1 MTVANAALVL
11 MTSPRLRNRCGVPK
25 GQASGADTRE
35 LRLFLLLLKG
45 TSFDSPSAP
54 PVREFR
60 ISCGVGP
67 GSCFYGAAYLMP
79 WQGKHPSLF
88 PCLKSGAC
96 VGALEQTRRVPVMSS
111 ALRSRTTVLSPEPL
125 AGTERALYLESKAA
139 SRVPALISPPLAL
152 SHPLDF
158 ESYS

>member
-1 MTVANAALVL
+1 MACPKAKPPVL
-11 MTSPRLRNRCGVPK
+11 MPESSAC
-25 GQASGADTRE
+25 SCCSSRE
-35 LRLFLLLLKG
+35 LPLIL
-45 TSFDSPSAP
+45 PPP

-88 PCLKSGAC
+88 PRLKSGAC

-111 ALRSRTTVLSPEPL
+111 ALRSWTTVLSPEPL

-139 SRVPALISPPLAL
+139 SKVPALISPPLAL